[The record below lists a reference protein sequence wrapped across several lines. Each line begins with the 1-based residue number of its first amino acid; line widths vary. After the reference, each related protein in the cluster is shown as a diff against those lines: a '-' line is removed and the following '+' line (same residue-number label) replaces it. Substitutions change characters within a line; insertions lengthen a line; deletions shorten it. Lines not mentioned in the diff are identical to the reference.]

1 MRALESEITA
11 LAEEQGFTVC
21 NEDRDLFGEARSMSW
36 HSPTKNVIVHVTFGG
51 PPEHVSGQAIK
62 ATRSTTD
69 PLGWA
74 ATLLAEWLPGQPEH
88 ELAELFTPEP

>member
-11 LAEEQGFTVC
+11 FAAEQGFTVC
-21 NEDRDLFGEARSMSW
+21 NEDRDLFGDARLMSW
-36 HSPTKNVIVHVTFGG
+36 HSPTKEVIVHVTFGG
-51 PPEHVSGQAIK
+51 PPKHARGEAIK

-74 ATLLAEWLPGQPEH
+74 AALLAEWLPGQAGH
-88 ELAELFTPEP
+88 ALAELFTPEL